1 MVLNHLY
8 FWDLHSE
15 KYLQDKAG
23 LTPLHLA
30 TSLCKFETFVL
41 QFVLYFVFFSV
52 AINTIPTASM
62 IGRYNFEVSLLQFVG
77 IVNTHSKHQLVS
89 FLQMVGIFNTY
100 DL

>member
-30 TSLCKFETFVL
+30 TSFCKFETFVL
-41 QFVLYFVFFSV
+41 QFELYFEFLFFCHRS
-52 AINTIPTASM
+52 
-62 IGRYNFEVSLLQFVG
+62 
-77 IVNTHSKHQLVS
+77 NTHSKHDWKVK
-89 FLQMVGIFNTY
+89 F
-100 DL
+100 